1 VPKIFSLL
9 MAALVVL
16 LLSGCS
22 ASQGEDFDTKEKPRI
37 SVFLRPDVT
46 QPQRDAVEA
55 AIRAQP
61 GIDTVTFESPEQA
74 YANYKSLTEGSS
86 AFDPSIKPETFPS
99 SVRFTTK
106 DLAAY
111 DKIRKSSFS
120 ADLEKMPGMSR
131 VVIQCATLAECQAT
145 LTPPPAR
152 T

>member
-1 VPKIFSLL
+1 MPKIFSLL
-9 MAALVVL
+9 IAALVV
-16 LLSGCS
+16 LSGCS
-22 ASQGEDFDTKEKPRI
+22 ASQGEDFDTKEKPGI

-55 AIRAQP
+55 AIRAQS

-86 AFDPSIKPETFPS
+86 AWDPSLKPESFPS

-111 DKIRKSSFS
+111 NKIREGSFS
-120 ADLEKMPGMSR
+120 ADLEKMPGVSQ
-131 VVIQCATLAECQAT
+131 VVIQCATLAECKAK
-145 LTPPPAR
+145 LTSPPAR